1 MLTIVLRA
9 TPWARTGAWPRARAI
24 RRRDWERPL
33 HDAIHLAPAAP
44 TATTSANR
52 RVMRRMIET
61 TPPETTMKT
70 KDPNKEATDN
80 KDPLTRPTY
89 S

>member
-70 KDPNKEATDN
+70 KDPNKETTDN

>member
-9 TPWARTGAWPRARAI
+9 TPWARTGAWHPARAI

-33 HDAIHLAPAAP
+33 HDAIHLAPAAQSAP
-44 TATTSANR
+44 TSANR
-52 RVMRRMIET
+52 RVMSRMIEP

-70 KDPNKEATDN
+70 KDPNKETTDN

>member
-33 HDAIHLAPAAP
+33 HDAIHLAPAA
-44 TATTSANR
+44 TKATTSANR
-52 RVMRRMIET
+52 RVMRRMIEP

>member
-1 MLTIVLRA
+1 
-9 TPWARTGAWPRARAI
+9 
-24 RRRDWERPL
+24 
-33 HDAIHLAPAAP
+33 
-44 TATTSANR
+44 
-52 RVMRRMIET
+52 VMRRMIET

>member
-1 MLTIVLRA
+1 MGSWHPARA
-9 TPWARTGAWPRARAI
+9 T
-24 RRRDWERPL
+24 RRSDWERPL
-33 HDAIHLAPAAP
+33 HDATHLAPAAL

-61 TPPETTMKT
+61 TPPETIMKT